1 MLQKKVQ
8 NNVYINGKYNFLI
21 SKLSLL
27 VICTQISINLGVN
40 TPFSKYITIIHNQ
53 LNIFIKK

>member
-27 VICTQISINLGVN
+27 VISRDLDDTFYFQITNLVL
-40 TPFSKYITIIHNQ
+40 KYP
-53 LNIFIKK
+53 